1 MILTAL
7 PFTQFISVVQLFL
20 KHQQTGRISNRF
32 KDDMKYEE
40 KITKDT
46 EEIKNMTHVKM
57 PLTYRSC
64 F

>member
-1 MILTAL
+1 
-7 PFTQFISVVQLFL
+7 
-20 KHQQTGRISNRF
+20 
-32 KDDMKYEE
+32 MKYEE